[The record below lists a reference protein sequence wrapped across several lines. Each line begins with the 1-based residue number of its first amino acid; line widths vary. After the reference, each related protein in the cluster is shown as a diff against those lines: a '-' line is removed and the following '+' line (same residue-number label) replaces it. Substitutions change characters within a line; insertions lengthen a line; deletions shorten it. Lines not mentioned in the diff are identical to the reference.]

1 MKGATAAAASDNLI
15 PGVKPS
21 LGQKGWQYC
30 WWSLVFGYMIVVEF
44 DRYRLTS
51 VIPIPIPVSVRC
63 ESNRYRFEINNK
75 LDIGIGFGI
84 GWKCN
89 KVSIGLISVNIGT

>member
-1 MKGATAAAASDNLI
+1 LDIL
-15 PGVKPS
+15 
-21 LGQKGWQYC
+21 
-30 WWSLVFGYMIVVEF
+30 VEF

-51 VIPIPIPVSVRC
+51 VIPILISVSVSVRC
-63 ESNRYRFEINNK
+63 ESNRYRYRFEINNK

-89 KVSIGLISVNIGT
+89 KVSIGLILVNIVKTIKK

>member
-1 MKGATAAAASDNLI
+1 MYKFCTGVQFNIAAQGL
-15 PGVKPS
+15 
-21 LGQKGWQYC
+21 
-30 WWSLVFGYMIVVEF
+30 EF

-51 VIPIPIPVSVRC
+51 VIPIPIPIPVSVSVSVRC
-63 ESNRYRFEINNK
+63 ESNRYRYRFEINNK

-89 KVSIGLISVNIGT
+89 KVSIGLISVNIGIN